1 MVWES
6 DASNDEKNR
15 GELQRAS
22 SACVDIPNQGAGKLS
37 GKWVKVNES
46 MSDLSRKYQ
55 KQITGRT
62 GEAWLENGVKFDGVK
77 NGRLIEV
84 KGDYSNFIENGKF
97 KRWFTGDQ
105 SLVDQAR
112 RQLEAAKG
120 NPIDWYC
127 INEPTKK
134 AIKDLF
140 DRNGIKGINFIV
152 EPVK

>member
-1 MVWES
+1 
-6 DASNDEKNR
+6 
-15 GELQRAS
+15 
-22 SACVDIPNQGAGKLS
+22 
-37 GKWVKVNES
+37 

-84 KGDYSNFIENGKF
+84 KGNYSNFVKDGEF
-97 KRWFTGDQ
+97 LDWFTGQDA
-105 SLVDQAR
+105 LVEQAK
-112 RQLEAAKG
+112 RQLKAANG

-134 AIKDLF
+134 AMQNLF
-140 DRNGIKGINFIV
+140 KEKGVSGINFIV
-152 EPVK
+152 EPLK